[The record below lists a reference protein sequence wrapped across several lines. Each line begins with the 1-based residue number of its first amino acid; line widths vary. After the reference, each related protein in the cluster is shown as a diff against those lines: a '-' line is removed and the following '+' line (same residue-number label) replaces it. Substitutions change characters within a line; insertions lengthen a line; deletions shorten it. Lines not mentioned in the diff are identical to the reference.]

1 MFPRPS
7 NTGGYKYITIKT
19 PPASPPMHP
28 VTLQTVPPV
37 SLRRTNDPEKQD
49 SRIAGVRADVEHER
63 EVYAQLLL
71 INKKY
76 PGSRKPQT
84 KRPTS
89 RLAFSSSQLTP
100 SPQSSDKTTRHSTR
114 LAKNA
119 IQVAGYPASG
129 ESEARGRSQAIV

>member
-1 MFPRPS
+1 VYAGLILLKKQHSLFPPFKQHE
-7 NTGGYKYITIKT
+7 GYKYITIKT
-19 PPASPPMHP
+19 PPSSPPIHSA
-28 VTLQTVPPV
+28 TLQTVPPV

-63 EVYAQLLL
+63 EVYAQLLS

-76 PGSRKPQT
+76 PGSQKPQT

-100 SPQSSDKTTRHSTR
+100 SPQSSPLK
-114 LAKNA
+114 
-119 IQVAGYPASG
+119 G
-129 ESEARGRSQAIV
+129 RGSNRTFSQRRM